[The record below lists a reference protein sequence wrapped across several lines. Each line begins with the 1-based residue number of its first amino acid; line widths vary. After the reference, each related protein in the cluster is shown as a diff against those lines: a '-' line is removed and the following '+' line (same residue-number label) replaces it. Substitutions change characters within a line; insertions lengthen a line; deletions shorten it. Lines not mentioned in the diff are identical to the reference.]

1 MRSVGPIYKRNWLH
15 PTKNVKNGSFLHLCF
30 RNLRTAFSFKDKM
43 QSEGIYM
50 VENQTN
56 VAKPGQPKKV
66 LSVEGLRRALRL
78 NFITIIQN
86 LVDYFF

>member
-1 MRSVGPIYKRNWLH
+1 
-15 PTKNVKNGSFLHLCF
+15 
-30 RNLRTAFSFKDKM
+30 M